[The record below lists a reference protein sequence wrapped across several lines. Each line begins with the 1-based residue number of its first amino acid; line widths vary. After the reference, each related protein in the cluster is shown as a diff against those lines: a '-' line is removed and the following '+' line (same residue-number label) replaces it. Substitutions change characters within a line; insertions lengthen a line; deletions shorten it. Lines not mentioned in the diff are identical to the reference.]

1 MESSIVQPLS
11 AVAGTCPDSADTA
24 LSRQRL
30 FFVDELP
37 PGTAERLACLYGS
50 LFSVPEYF
58 EVVDDVRP
66 NMVLE
71 LREPDHLLALTRH
84 DHSVE
89 VLNKVIDID
98 AEAVSRSVE
107 TLFADLPDIRR
118 LALEVKFTPPRRLDR
133 DVEPD
138 GGVRSLTTRPVR
150 LLHAGAD
157 HVIDHPDGSRAY
169 LDGLGS
175 STRRNLAKYA
185 NRLDR
190 RAVLGI
196 DRTAIFGPQIGDEWF
211 DRIVR
216 WNSERISAKGQDPYY
231 VAHPQVVAQ
240 LKQLAATYGVLDR
253 VEVDGE
259 TASAYLSFYV
269 GHDAWIYLGSF
280 DRSFEREHLGLLGL
294 HWAIA
299 AAADRGMRR
308 THLLWGDA
316 LYKQR
321 LGAVPVTAYRIA
333 VYRSRIDSLIGRPA
347 WRDLRAAWRL
357 RLADWKLPARLAY
370 AVRRRL
376 PGVR

>member
-1 MESSIVQPLS
+1 MASAIVQPYTGI
-11 AVAGTCPDSADTA
+11 AATSADPPRP
-24 LSRQRL
+24 LERL
-30 FFVDELP
+30 LVVDELP
-37 PGTAERLACLYGS
+37 PGTAERLAGRYGS

-58 EVVDDVRP
+58 EVVDKVRP
-66 NMVLE
+66 SMLLE
-71 LREPDHLLALTRH
+71 LSEPDHLLALTRR

-98 AEAVSRSVE
+98 AEAVSRSAE
-107 TLFADLPDIRR
+107 TLFASLPDIRR
-118 LALEVKFTPPRRLDR
+118 LALEVKFSPPRHLTRTA
-133 DVEPD
+133 EPD
-138 GGVRSLTTRPVR
+138 GGLRSLFRRPLR
-150 LLHAGAD
+150 ILHAGVD

-169 LDGLGS
+169 LDTLGP

-185 NRLDR
+185 NRLSR
-190 RAVLGI
+190 RAAAGI
-196 DRTAIFGPQIGDEWF
+196 DRTTIFGSEIGDEWF
-211 DRIVR
+211 DRIVQ
-216 WNSERISAKGQDPYY
+216 WNSERISSKGQEPYY

-240 LKQLAATYGVLDR
+240 LKQLAATYGVVDR
-253 VEVDGE
+253 VEIDGR

-321 LGAVPVTAYRIA
+321 LGALPVTAYRIA

-347 WRDLRAAWRL
+347 WRDMRAAWRL
-357 RLADWKLPARLAY
+357 RLADWELPARLAY

-376 PGVR
+376 PGAR